1 MHISSRAITASAVNL
16 AFSTILV
23 FMHVTHGHLTLR
35 TKSGEGAVVPQ
46 QWVYAAL
53 ICTMAGTTAWWLL
66 GRKAVSTNQSE
77 R

>member
-1 MHISSRAITASAVNL
+1 MSVRAVTASVVNL
-16 AFSTILV
+16 ALSTILV

-35 TKSGEGAVVPQ
+35 TQSGEGAVVPQ
-46 QWVYAAL
+46 PWVDAAL
-53 ICTMAGTTAWWLL
+53 ICAMAGATAWWLL